1 MFQTAHRPETR
12 SSRAHR
18 LLIAAIALMSLLVFV
33 PVAMRIKASMQQTP
47 KFVMVGDSYSTIS
60 PKRGCLNPWPERV
73 SAALGI
79 QSDNCTI
86 YRHDGYGFGRPDRR
100 FVQLLEDVER
110 DPTVTDVL
118 IVGGAG
124 NDRDLSKEE
133 LLKWYRITIER
144 LRQLYPNATIMHTIT
159 SWDINDADYRAK
171 IVEHIPW
178 YKREAKRLGVVY
190 LHGCAKTIRE
200 HPEWFCADGRHPNDM
215 GQEAMSK
222 VIVEKIRRY
231 NERYAE

>member
-1 MFQTAHRPETR
+1 MLQTAHRPETR
-12 SSRAHR
+12 SPRTHR
-18 LLIAAIALMSLLVFV
+18 LLVAAIVLMSLLVLL
-33 PVAMRIKASMQQTP
+33 PAAARIKASVRQTP

-60 PKRGCLNPWPERV
+60 SKRDCLNPWPERV

-79 QSDNCTI
+79 ERENCAI

-100 FVQLLEDVER
+100 FVQLLEDAEP
-110 DPTVTDVL
+110 DPAVTDVL
-118 IVGGAG
+118 VVGGAG

-159 SWDINDADYRAK
+159 SWDINDASYRKK

-178 YKREAKRLGVVY
+178 YKLEAQRLGVVY
-190 LHGCAKTIRE
+190 LHGCARTIRD
-200 HPEWFCADGRHPNDM
+200 HPEWFCADGRHPNDK
-215 GQEAMSK
+215 GQEAMSA
-222 VIVEKIRRY
+222 VIVEKIRTY